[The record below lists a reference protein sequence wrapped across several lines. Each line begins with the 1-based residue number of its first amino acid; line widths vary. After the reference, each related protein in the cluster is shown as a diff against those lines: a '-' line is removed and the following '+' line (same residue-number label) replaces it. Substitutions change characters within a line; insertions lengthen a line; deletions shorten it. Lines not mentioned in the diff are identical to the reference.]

1 MSFSFKQRANR
12 KYVTSKIIHFIEYDD
27 EARDLKI
34 GFNDGIVGLFKEV
47 PQDIITQFESAKS
60 KGDFFYRNLFKAGYK
75 CILN

>member
-1 MSFSFKQRANR
+1 MSFSFKQQANR

-47 PQDIITQFESAKS
+47 PQNIITEFKSAES
-60 KGDFFYRNLFKAGYK
+60 KGNFFYRNLFKAGYE
-75 CILN
+75 CILD